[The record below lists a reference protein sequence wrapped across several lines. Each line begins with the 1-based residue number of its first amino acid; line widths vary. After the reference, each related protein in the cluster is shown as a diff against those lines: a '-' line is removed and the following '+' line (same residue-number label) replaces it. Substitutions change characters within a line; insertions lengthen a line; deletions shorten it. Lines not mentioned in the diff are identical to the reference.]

1 MTRRSPNAADPTLRS
16 LLWRLVG
23 RWLYRWSFHNFYRLR
38 HALLVLHGARLGPNT
53 KFRRTVRIDRPWNLG
68 AGELAMI
75 GDHAVLHARAPLT
88 IGDRSVVSQL
98 AVITTEVR
106 DPAQSGH
113 PSTAAP
119 IVIED
124 DCWVA
129 ADCLV
134 LPGSIVR
141 AGTVIG
147 ARSVVEGELPAGCV
161 AVGDPA
167 VPRRR
172 RYWRIGDR
180 LAPVADDAD
189 DPADSSS
196 VD

>member
-1 MTRRSPNAADPTLRS
+1 VRDVSRPANDPVLRS
-16 LLWRLVG
+16 LLWRLLG

-53 KFRRTVRIDRPWNLG
+53 KFRRTVHIDRPWNLA

-88 IGDRSVVSQL
+88 IGNRSVVSQL
-98 AVITTEVR
+98 AVVTTECR
-106 DPAQSGH
+106 DPMHSEY
-113 PSTAAP
+113 PSRAAP

-124 DCWVA
+124 DCWIA

-134 LPGSIVR
+134 LPGSTVR
-141 AGTVIG
+141 AGTVVG
-147 ARSVVEGELPAGCV
+147 ARSVVEGELPEGCV
-161 AVGDPA
+161 AIGDPA
-167 VPRRR
+167 VPRRQ

-180 LAPVADDAD
+180 VVPIGGAAEA
-189 DPADSSS
+189 PADSSS